1 MKRFAP
7 AVLLATLLA
16 PLAVS
21 AQTAPARPTF
31 QRPTFQRPTFQRP
44 AFQRPGAEP
53 AAEAVE
59 PDAGLVELFGDALL
73 TDKGHKAEL
82 SELNGKIIAVYFSA
96 SWCPPCRAFSPL
108 LVALADKLQE
118 EGKPFALVLVGRDQ
132 DRKKAVAYMKSHD
145 MTGYL
150 VPPEAEE
157 NRALCERYG
166 VRGIPTLVIVD
177 SSART
182 IDAQARATVQTQPDS
197 AWDKW
202 TR

>member
-1 MKRFAP
+1 MSRRFSVALL
-7 AVLLATLLA
+7 LLAFVLPA
-16 PLAVS
+16 S
-21 AQTAPARPTF
+21 AQTAPQRPEF
-31 QRPTFQRPTFQRP
+31 QRPQFQRPQ
-44 AFQRPGAEP
+44 FQRPGAAAAQP
-53 AAEAVE
+53 AAE
-59 PDAGLVELFGDALL
+59 PDAGLVELFGHSLL

-108 LVALADKLQE
+108 LVDLAGKLQQ

-132 DRKKAVAYMKSHD
+132 DKKKALAYMKSHD
-145 MTGYL
+145 MEGYL
-150 VPPEAEE
+150 VPPEAKE

-177 SSART
+177 SSAKT
-182 IDAQARATVQTQPDS
+182 IDANGRGTVQSTPGT

-202 TR
+202 TK